1 MSNGNLWAQFQRAL
15 GHPTPQFLAEV
26 VTVDADNT
34 ARVRLLPGGALI
46 RVRGKAS
53 FTNEV
58 GDRVIVQDGTII
70 EDGPAGDVVN
80 VEV

>member
-46 RVRGKAS
+46 RVRGKAGL
-53 FTNEV
+53 THGV
-58 GDRVIVQDGTII
+58 GDRVIVQDGAII